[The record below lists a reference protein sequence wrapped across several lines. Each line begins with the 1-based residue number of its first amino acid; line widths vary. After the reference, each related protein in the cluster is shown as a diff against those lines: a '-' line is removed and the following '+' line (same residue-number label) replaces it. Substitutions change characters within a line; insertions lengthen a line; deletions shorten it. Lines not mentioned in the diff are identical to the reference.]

1 MVNECSVIE
10 LHGAEVTISKSPA
23 DGTVVVEI
31 DTPRIAE
38 NSEGPEVRV
47 YLNDGCLFE
56 NPPFPKTTKR
66 PNYDSCDEGLQRAIN
81 AVSSHMLH
89 EVWTAVFQVLD
100 STSERYMLTSEDAG
114 RLAQLC
120 VDAIEYELPECLAK

>member
-1 MVNECSVIE
+1 MVNECSVID
-10 LHGAEVTISKSPA
+10 LHGAEVTISKSPV

-38 NSEGPEVRV
+38 DSKGPEIRV

-56 NPPFPKTTKR
+56 NPPFKNAR
-66 PNYDSCDEGLQRAIN
+66 PNYDRCDERLQRSID
-81 AVSSHMLH
+81 AVSSSMLH
-89 EVWTAVFQVLD
+89 EVWADVFHILD
-100 STSERYMLTSEDAG
+100 STEHRLMLSSDDAG

-120 VDAIEYELPECLAK
+120 VDAIKHELPECLAK